1 MRRTF
6 TILFLF
12 FSAVALDA
20 QVLEP
25 VTWSFRSEKTGDNTF
40 DLVMTADLEDNW
52 HLYAMDIEEG
62 GPIATSFTFEPGNG
76 YMLSGK
82 TVEVTKPEVK
92 FDNSFGMNIGMHSG
106 TAEFRQKVTVTGS
119 PVTVKGYVTFMSC
132 DDKQCLPPRDVEF
145 AFELRGGVAAA
156 AKPADEKITATQEA
170 DAGTDDATTAG
181 TDAATT
187 AGTEATTGTATGVE
201 TDAEASSTV
210 AELKT
215 AESADDI
222 SFAEGQTEPV
232 TATDTTSGKQGKGF
246 LKFFLLSM
254 LAGLAGILTPCVFPM
269 IPMTVAFFS
278 QGSGKKGSAVGKA
291 LFFGLTIVILYS
303 LLGII
308 VSLTSAGAGFANTL
322 STHWIPNVI
331 FFLLFLVFAASF
343 FGAFEIVLPAKWVS
357 SSDSKVDRGGALATF
372 FLGVTTVLVSFSCTG
387 PIVGAL
393 LVEAASGDVLR
404 PTIGMF
410 GFGLAFA
417 LPFTLF
423 ALFPSWMNKMP
434 KSGGWLNSVKV
445 VLGFIIL
452 AFSLKF
458 ASTIDTVYNLGILSR
473 DIYLAIWIVLFVLLG
488 IYLMG
493 KIKFSH
499 DSDVPHI
506 GVFRLVLIIA
516 SFTFALYL
524 VPGLFG
530 APLTRISALLPPR
543 ETSGFNLIKAIS
555 ENRGATAPGAIAPG
569 AMGTA
574 GAAICGTPKYSDFLH
589 FEYGLQGYFDLEEG
603 LACAKQ
609 LNKPVLIDFKG
620 HACANCKEMDARVWS
635 DPEVQRRIRENFVLV
650 GLYVDDRTKLPDN
663 EVFVSKVDGKEKKTM
678 GKKNEDI
685 EISMFNTN
693 TLPLY
698 AIVDPSG
705 KPLIETR
712 GTDFDIQAYID
723 WLDRGAD
730 TFQNR

>member
-1 MRRTF
+1 MIRKVLTLVLL
-6 TILFLF
+6 ILSFATVR
-12 FSAVALDA
+12 S

-25 VTWSFRSEKTGDNTF
+25 VKWTFSSEKVSSDNTYEI
-40 DLVMTADLEDNW
+40 VMTATIEGKW
-52 HLYAMDIEEG
+52 HLYAMDIADG
-62 GPIATSFTFEPGNG
+62 GPVPTSFTFETLVGCT
-76 YMLSGK
+76 LAGK
-82 TVEVTKPEVK
+82 PAVIDKPEVK
-92 FDNSFGMNIGMHSG
+92 YDNSFGMDIGMHSEK
-106 TAEFRQKVTVTGS
+106 AEFRQKITVTKY
-119 PVTVKGYVTFMSC
+119 PATVKGFVTFMSC

-145 AFELRGGVAAA
+145 ALQIKGDAAA
-156 AKPADEKITATQEA
+156 TTSESATQEA
-170 DAGTDDATTAG
+170 GESVPMTELQRADGAPLI
-181 TDAATT
+181 AAAQPDKTLQST
-187 AGTEATTGTATGVE
+187 LTEKPAAQP
-201 TDAEASSTV
+201 
-210 AELKT
+210 K
-215 AESADDI
+215 
-222 SFAEGQTEPV
+222 
-232 TATDTTSGKQGKGF
+232 KGL
-246 LKFFLLSM
+246 LKFFLLSI
-254 LAGLAGILTPCVFPM
+254 LAGLAGVLTPCVFPM

-278 QGSGKKGSAVGKA
+278 QGNDKKGAAIGKA
-291 LFFGLTIVILYS
+291 LIFGVSIILLYS
-303 LLGII
+303 SLGII

-322 STHWIPNVI
+322 STHWIPNLL

-343 FGAFEIVLPAKWVS
+343 FGAFEMVMPTSWVS
-357 SSDSKVDRGGALATF
+357 SSDTKVDRGGALAAF

-393 LVEAASGDVLR
+393 LVEAATGDVLR

-423 ALFPSWMNKMP
+423 ALFPSMMKKMP

-445 VLGFIIL
+445 VLGFIML

-458 ASTIDTVYNLGILSR
+458 ASVIDNVYSLGILSR
-473 DIYLAIWIVLFVLLG
+473 DIYLAIWIVIFILMG

-543 ETSGFNLIKAIS
+543 ETSGFNLLKAIS
-555 ENRGATAPGAIAPG
+555 ENKGEGMVVTPATGS
-569 AMGTA
+569 
-574 GAAICGTPKYSDFLH
+574 AICEAPRYADFLH
-589 FEYGLQGYFDLEEG
+589 FEYGLQGYFDLEQG
-603 LACAKQ
+603 LACARQ

-650 GLYVDDRTKLPDN
+650 GLYVDDRTKLPDS
-663 EVFVSKVDGKEKKTM
+663 EVFVSKVDGKEKKTI

-723 WLDRGAD
+723 WLDRGVEA
-730 TFQNR
+730 FRNPGN

>member
-1 MRRTF
+1 MRKTL
-6 TILFLF
+6 TGLLLLL
-12 FSAVALDA
+12 SAVTLKS

-40 DLVMTADLEDNW
+40 ELVMTAELEKEW
-52 HLYAMDIEEG
+52 HLYAMDIDPG
-62 GPIATSFTFEPGNG
+62 GPIPTSFTFEPGAG
-76 YMLSGK
+76 FTLTGK

-92 FDNSFGMNIGMHSG
+92 YDNSFSMNIGMHSDR
-106 TAEFRQKVTVTGS
+106 AEFRQKVTVTGS

-132 DDKQCLPPRDVEF
+132 DDKQCLSPRDVEF
-145 AFELRGGVAAA
+145 ALVLKGGATVPATAPGEKVTEVPGLA
-156 AKPADEKITATQEA
+156 TAETTSEFAQLTTADIPAD
-170 DAGTDDATTAG
+170 TTIQQ
-181 TDAATT
+181 AAT
-187 AGTEATTGTATGVE
+187 
-201 TDAEASSTV
+201 
-210 AELKT
+210 
-215 AESADDI
+215 ESAEQ
-222 SFAEGQTEPV
+222 SLTTEIP
-232 TATDTTSGKQGKGF
+232 AGKEKKGL

-254 LAGLAGILTPCVFPM
+254 LAGLAGVLTPCVFPM

-278 QGSGKKGSAVGKA
+278 QGSGKKGSAIGKA
-291 LFFGLTIVILYS
+291 LIFGLSIILLYS
-303 LLGII
+303 SLGII

-322 STHWIPNVI
+322 STHWIPNLL
-331 FFLLFLVFAASF
+331 FFALFLVFAASF
-343 FGAFEIVLPAKWVS
+343 FGAFEIVMPAKWVS
-357 SSDSKVDRGGALATF
+357 TSDSKVDRGGALAAF
-372 FLGVTTVLVSFSCTG
+372 FLGLTTVLVSFSCTG

-445 VLGFIIL
+445 VLGFIML

-458 ASTIDTVYNLGILSR
+458 ASVVDTVYGLGILSR
-473 DIYLAIWIVLFVLLG
+473 DIYLAIWIVLFFLMGL
-488 IYLMG
+488 YLMG

-516 SFTFALYL
+516 SFTFAVYL

-543 ETSGFNLIKAIS
+543 ETSGFNLLKAIT
-555 ENRGATAPGAIAPG
+555 ENRGGGAVVTTTG
-569 AMGTA
+569 GS
-574 GAAICGTPKYSDFLH
+574 AICGTPKYSDFLH

-723 WLDRGAD
+723 WLDRGAEA
-730 TFQNR
+730 FRNQ

>member
-1 MRRTF
+1 MRKISVF
-6 TILFLF
+6 LFLF
-12 FSAVALDA
+12 AAALMAEA

-25 VTWSFRSEKTGDNTF
+25 VAWSFRAENKGENNF
-40 DLVMTADLEDNW
+40 EIVMTATIDDGW
-52 HLYAMDIEEG
+52 HLYAMNLEEG
-62 GPIATSFTFEPGNG
+62 GPIATSFTFEPVTGYTLNG
-76 YMLSGK
+76 K
-82 TVEVTKPEVK
+82 AFEVTKPEVK

-106 TAEFRQKVTVTGS
+106 TTEFRQKVRLTGAS
-119 PVTVKGYVTFMSC
+119 AKVAGYVTFMSC

-145 AFELRGGVAAA
+145 SLELKGTGKADATGTSEVKTGNQPAETAITGAAQAVPGIETADSAIAAA
-156 AKPADEKITATQEA
+156 TFDRGETM
-170 DAGTDDATTAG
+170 
-181 TDAATT
+181 
-187 AGTEATTGTATGVE
+187 GTESGQGETRTAEVTETTG
-201 TDAEASSTV
+201 
-210 AELKT
+210 
-215 AESADDI
+215 
-222 SFAEGQTEPV
+222 EP
-232 TATDTTSGKQGKGF
+232 KKGF

-254 LAGLAGILTPCVFPM
+254 LAGFAGILTPCVFPM

-278 QGSGKKGSAVGKA
+278 QGTGNKGSAIGKA
-291 LFFGLTIVILYS
+291 LIFGLSIILLYS
-303 LLGII
+303 SLGII

-322 STHWIPNVI
+322 STHWIPN
-331 FFLLFLVFAASF
+331 LLFFSLFLIFAASF
-343 FGAFEIVLPAKWVS
+343 FGAFEIVLPSKWVS
-357 SSDSKVDRGGALATF
+357 SSDSKVDKGGALAAF

-423 ALFPSWMNKMP
+423 ALFPSWMQKMP

-445 VLGFIIL
+445 VLGFIML

-458 ASTIDTVYNLGILSR
+458 ASTVDTVYNLGILSR

-543 ETSGFNLIKAIS
+543 ETSGFNLLKAIS
-555 ENRGATAPGAIAPG
+555 ENRGAAPGTFTP
-569 AMGTA
+569 GTA
-574 GAAICGTPKYSDFLH
+574 GTAGSAICGTPKYSDFLH

-603 LACAKQ
+603 LACARQ

-635 DPEVQRRIRENFVLV
+635 DPEVQRRLRENFVLV
-650 GLYVDDRTKLPDN
+650 GLYVDDRTKLPEN
-663 EVFVSKVDGKEKKTM
+663 EIYVSKVDGKEKKTM

-698 AIVDPSG
+698 AIVDPEG

-723 WLDRGAD
+723 WLDRGAEA
-730 TFQNR
+730 FRNR